1 MLNFLYIDEV
11 IIVLDKP
18 AGLSVLPDGWE
29 PGSPYLVKIL
39 ESSHGKIWVVHRLDK
54 ITSGVMVF
62 ARTAEAHRHLNRQ
75 FEKHTIEKIYHAIV
89 NGNPHWNTY
98 TTRLPLRANVGHKHR
113 TVVDKRLGKP
123 AITHLRVLQRFTSHC
138 LIEGSLETGRTHQV
152 RVHAAALGYPILGDT
167 LYGAPEAAIIHRP
180 ALHAHSIAFT
190 HPVSDERLTFSVP
203 YPSDL
208 RSAISSFIADGA
220 A

>member
-1 MLNFLYIDEV
+1 MLNILYIDEV

-29 PGSPYLVKIL
+29 PGSPYLIKIL

-62 ARTAEAHRHLNRQ
+62 TRTAEAHRHLNSQ

-89 NGNPHWNTY
+89 NGNPHWETY
-98 TTRLPLRANVGHKHR
+98 TTRLPLRANLGHKHR
-113 TVVDKRLGKP
+113 TFVDKRLGKP
-123 AITHLRVLQRFTSHC
+123 AKTHLRVLRRFTSHC
-138 LIEGSLETGRTHQV
+138 LLEATLETGRTHQV

-167 LYGAPEAAIIHRP
+167 LYGAPEVTIIHRP
-180 ALHAHSIAFT
+180 ALHSHLIAFT
-190 HPVSDERLTFSVP
+190 HPVSDERLTFNAP
-203 YPSDL
+203 YPDDL
-208 RSAISSFIADGA
+208 RSAISSLITEGTT
-220 A
+220 

>member
-1 MLNFLYIDEV
+1 MLNILYIDEV

-113 TVVDKRLGKP
+113 TIVDKRLGKP
-123 AITHLRVLQRFTSHC
+123 SITHLRVLQRFTSHC
-138 LIEGSLETGRTHQV
+138 LLEINLETGRTHQV

-167 LYGAPEAAIIHRP
+167 LYGAPEVTIIHRP
-180 ALHAHSIAFT
+180 ALHAHLIAFT
-190 HPVSDERLTFSVP
+190 HPVSDERLTFSAP
-203 YPSDL
+203 YPDDL
-208 RSAISSFIADGA
+208 RSAISSFMADGA